1 MSEILLPRLQ
11 VPVPPA
17 VYRRPRLEARL
28 TEALARRVLA
38 VRAGPGYGKTTL
50 LADFANRS
58 GLPVVWLQV
67 DERDGDPG
75 HLARYLLEGLDRL
88 AAGEA
93 SGRVAPGE
101 DGQAGIPPRAGDVS
115 SEGLLARLL
124 DALVRAASAQ
134 ARGPLVIVLNDLDVV
149 GEAPE
154 TAGLLSSLVEY
165 LPGGT
170 GLWLTCRTMPAL
182 PLPRWKARRLAT
194 ELGEEDLALSPEEIR
209 DFCREILNLELDEAA
224 ARLVHRATFGWVT
237 GLVLF
242 VESLPSPR
250 AASRPTRREADLV
263 RAARHLLQ
271 VLGARPGG
279 APSGE
284 PGPSDARGA
293 LAALYQYLASEIL
306 QRLRPELQRFLM
318 QSAVLPFL
326 SVDGCAFLS
335 KAVGSAAGEKPV
347 RPGEAGPGHTE
358 PWEDAAAL
366 LEEAV
371 ERVPMVFPLG
381 EGRYTYHPM
390 LRVFLVDKLREV
402 AGNRRFQML
411 QRRAGDY
418 LASRGWREEALD
430 CYVQGRAWS
439 RVARVLREH
448 GRTFVRSGSLH
459 ALESWLAP
467 LPPEVLGREPELLN
481 VLAAVRSA
489 QGKGDAALALWE
501 KAVRLSEEALA
512 GTGQATVGVEVAP
525 GGSGEAAAGSTGA
538 AWRPKYPRA
547 RLPSLL
553 VDCRTQMADV
563 FTDRGQAER
572 ARDTLAPLIEQTD
585 DEVPADAR
593 ARVYH
598 SLARATWMSL
608 DWNRTRV
615 LVEQAMEH
623 YGRAGDH
630 RGQAAML
637 NVLGATVHEPRGD
650 LERALSAYRRALE
663 LVEGELAS
671 PQMLLYRVNRD
682 HILAELGLTAEAT
695 AGLEETVSLAR
706 QWGLDKV
713 LTLATLF
720 LGEAYLD
727 AGRVADALATLERAL
742 EMAAESGDKLRVA
755 GAQYGL
761 ANVHRAR
768 GEPDRALEAAQED
781 LRLVREIGNP
791 YFLAQSLTNLAFLHL
806 DRGEA
811 AAIAYLEEAECSL
824 AQHPNAWEQVRV
836 HLGLALAHREDD
848 PSRSRH
854 HLQRCLEMCEGRN
867 YTMIFRRERDLCAP
881 LLADAYRDGV
891 CPATV
896 SRILAELGVG
906 IPELGSREPEAHE
919 AAAGGGFGPV
929 PTRATPAALPVLGAG
944 AGEAPCLA
952 GVAVQ
957 CLGSLRV
964 WVNGEEVARSAWGKA
979 KALRLFKYL
988 LAHRRRWVAL
998 EDVLDA
1004 LWPEME
1010 ADAAAANFRVLLHH
1024 ARRALSGTAPPA
1036 ARRACTVAATPLSPG
1051 ERGSAAGRAAEPAAV
1066 LLYAS
1071 GRCRVDWR
1079 ALAWVD
1085 ADEFARCVEQGRG
1098 LAREGRAEDATAH
1111 FARAVD
1117 LYRGD
1122 FLGEEPHE
1130 EWAEAEREML
1140 RGLALEALEWLSR
1153 HAAGGGDHGRAVA
1166 LLRRALALDP
1176 YREDLHRLL
1185 MIELVESGRRA
1196 EALQQ
1201 YRRCEEILA
1210 RELDAA
1216 PAPETTELYR
1226 HLLRGAARPAAL
1238 A

>member
-17 VYRRPRLEARL
+17 VYHRPRLEARL
-28 TEALARRVLA
+28 TEGLARRVLA
-38 VRAGPGYGKTTL
+38 VRADPGYGKTTL

-75 HLARYLLEGLDRL
+75 HLARYLL
-88 AAGEA
+88 AG
-93 SGRVAPGE
+93 
-101 DGQAGIPPRAGDVS
+101 
-115 SEGLLARLL
+115 LARLT
-124 DALVRAASAQ
+124 RTGGPAAADGASPDGLLTAVLNAIGMVVAEQ
-134 ARGPLVIVLNDLDVV
+134 PRGPLLIILNDVDL
-149 GEAPE
+149 
-154 TAGLLSSLVEY
+154 AGTPAATGFIGRLVDY
-165 LPGGT
+165 LPGGAS
-170 GLWLTCRTMPAL
+170 LWFTCRSLPDL
-182 PLPRWKARRLAT
+182 PLARWKGVLLAT
-194 ELGEEDLALSPEEIR
+194 ELGEDDLAFTPEEVR
-209 DFCREILNLELDEAA
+209 GFCREILGIDLDVQASEL
-224 ARLVHRATFGWVT
+224 LHRASSGWVT
-237 GLVLF
+237 GLILLRESRPGQDL
-242 VESLPSPR
+242 VEAAQALLRAVSPR
-250 AASRPTRREADLV
+250 PDPDAPATGGGVGP
-263 RAARHLLQ
+263 RAVTLT
-271 VLGARPGG
+271 
-279 APSGE
+279 S
-284 PGPSDARGA
+284 
-293 LAALYQYLASEIL
+293 LYQYMAAEIL
-306 QRLRPELQRFLM
+306 RGVRSDLQRFLL

-326 SVDGCAFLS
+326 SMDACA
-335 KAVGSAAGEKPV
+335 AVAGT
-347 RPGEAGPGHTE
+347 GMT
-358 PWEDAAAL
+358 EDARCGAGQVTADTGRL

-371 ERVPMVFPLG
+371 LRTPLLFRLG
-381 EGRYTYHPM
+381 EGRYVYHPM
-390 LRVFLVDKLREV
+390 LRAFLLDRLSETAGRSHV
-402 AGNRRFQML
+402 AML
-411 QRRAGDY
+411 YRRAGDF
-418 LASRGWREEALD
+418 LASQGWRAEALD
-430 CYVQGRAWS
+430 CYVRAEAWEQ
-439 RVARVLREH
+439 VAGLLREH
-448 GRTFVRSGSLH
+448 GRAFVRRGSIN
-459 ALESWLAP
+459 ALETWLTP
-467 LPPEVLGREPELLN
+467 LPPELVGHDPELLN
-481 VLAAVRSA
+481 LLAAVRSE
-489 QGKGDAALALWE
+489 QGKRDEALALWE
-501 KAVRLSEEALA
+501 RAVRLIEEALA
-512 GTGQATVGVEVAP
+512 G
-525 GGSGEAAAGSTGA
+525 GGRAAAGVEA
-538 AWRPKYPRA
+538 AEGDSEEVAAGSPRSARGPEYRRA
-547 RLPSLL
+547 RLVSLL

-563 FTDRGQAER
+563 FTDRGHAER
-572 ARDTLAPLIEQTD
+572 ARDTLAPLIEERD
-585 DEVPADAR
+585 DDVSADAR

-598 SLARATWMSL
+598 SLVRATWMSL
-608 DWNRTRV
+608 DWNRTRT

-623 YGRAGDH
+623 YGRAGDR

-637 NVLGATVHEPRGD
+637 NVLGAIVHEPRGD
-650 LERALSAYRRALE
+650 LQRALSAYRRALE
-663 LVEGELAS
+663 LVEAEPAS
-671 PQMLLYRVNRD
+671 PQLLLYRVNRD
-682 HILAELGLTAEAT
+682 HALAELGQTPEAI

-706 QWGLDKV
+706 QWGLGKV

-742 EMAAESGDKLRVA
+742 EMAAETGDKLRLA

-791 YFLAQSLTNLAFLHL
+791 YFLAQSLTNLAFVHL

-811 AAIAYLEEAECSL
+811 AAAIACLQEAESFL
-824 AQHPNAWEQVRV
+824 TQHPNAWEEVRV
-836 HLGLALAHREDD
+836 HLGLALAHREND

-854 HLQRCLEMCEGRN
+854 HLERCLEMCRGRN
-867 YTMIFRRERDLCAP
+867 YTMIFRRERDLCVP
-881 LLADAYRDGV
+881 LLAGAYRDGI
-891 CPATV
+891 CPTTAG
-896 SRILAELGVG
+896 RILRELGVA
-906 IPELGSREPEAHE
+906 IP
-919 AAAGGGFGPV
+919 PV
-929 PTRATPAALPVLGAG
+929 VASVPGVGAG
-944 AGEAPCLA
+944 AQGVGAPTQGEAPCLT

-964 WVNGEEVARSAWGKA
+964 WINGQEVGRSAWGKA

-998 EDVLDA
+998 EEVLDVL
-1004 LWPEME
+1004 WPDME
-1010 ADAAAANFRVLLHH
+1010 PEAAAANFRVLLHH
-1024 ARRALSGTAPPA
+1024 ARRAMSGTAPPS
-1036 ARRACTVAATPLSPG
+1036 ARRARKVTPRPLSPG
-1051 ERGSAAGRAAEPAAV
+1051 EQGSGAGPAAEPAAV
-1066 LLYAS
+1066 LLYES

-1085 ADEFARCVEQGRG
+1085 ADEFARCVEQGRR
-1098 LAREGRAEDATAH
+1098 LAREGRAEDAAAH

-1122 FLGEEPHE
+1122 FLGEDPHE

-1226 HLLRGAARPAAL
+1226 RLLRGAPRPAAL